1 MNDIVTQQVSL
12 YPRDDQQRAS
22 ILTNRSTPWVSC
34 VTPEQQETNKCSI
47 MYLLMV
53 ITVAICGHHHQ
64 NSPQC
69 LFLDCK

>member
-1 MNDIVTQQVSL
+1 MSDIVTQQVGF

-22 ILTNRSTPWVSC
+22 ILTNRSAPWVSC
-34 VTPEQQETNKCSI
+34 VTPEQQETNKCS

-53 ITVAICGHHHQ
+53 IIVAICGHHHQ